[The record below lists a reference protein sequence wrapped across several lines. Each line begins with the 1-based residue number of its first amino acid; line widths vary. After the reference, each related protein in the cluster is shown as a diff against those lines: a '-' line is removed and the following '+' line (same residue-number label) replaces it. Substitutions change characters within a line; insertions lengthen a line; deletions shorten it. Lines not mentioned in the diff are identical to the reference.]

1 MKKTKKST
9 PTKKTS
15 PKEVPK
21 AKIPA
26 QHYWMLSTV
35 ILAILLLVVSFT
47 NCGGLT
53 GAATV
58 TAEEAGQKVLEF
70 AKSQGAD
77 AEFISASDDGSLYEI
92 VLSIDGQEIP
102 VYVTKDGKTLVP
114 QPIPLDAKPEE
125 APEEEA
131 PAPVNI
137 PQSNKPVVEAFVM
150 SHCPYGT
157 QIEKGLIPV
166 VEVLGDKIDFE
177 LKFVYYAMHPSAGE
191 VEEQLNQYCIQ
202 KNEKDKF
209 NKYLTCFV
217 GKTGSGDNPAIKNKA
232 ETEEDRA
239 ECTDEA
245 GINKATLS
253 ACVDA
258 TNKAFNVMAN
268 LEDEASWLSG
278 KFPKFDIYKA
288 DNEKYQVG
296 GSPTLII
303 NGVKAQGR
311 DSVSLLNAICG
322 AFNVAPEE
330 CNTEFEAVS
339 PSPGFGWTAGETANN
354 EAACGI

>member
-9 PTKKTS
+9 PVKKTPS
-15 PKEVPK
+15 KEVPK
-21 AKIPA
+21 PKFPV
-26 QHYWMLSTV
+26 QNYWAVSTIV
-35 ILAILLLVVSFT
+35 LAILLLVVSFT
-47 NCGGLT
+47 TCGGLT
-53 GAATV
+53 GAATIS
-58 TAEEAGQKVLEF
+58 ADEAGQKVLEF
-70 AKSQGAD
+70 AKAQGAD

-114 QPIPLDAKPEE
+114 QPIPLDTKPE
-125 APEEEA
+125 PA
-131 PAPVNI
+131 PAEETPAPTNI
-137 PQSNKPVVEAFVM
+137 PQSNKPIVEAFVM

-209 NKYLTCFV
+209 NDYLICFL
-217 GKTGSGDNPAIKNKA
+217 
-232 ETEEDRA
+232 
-239 ECTDEA
+239 EA
-245 GINKATLS
+245 GDGAGCIDKTLIDKATLS
-253 ACVDA
+253 ACVEA
-258 TNKAFNVMAN
+258 TDEAFNVMAN

-278 KFPKFDIYKA
+278 KFPKFDIHKA

-311 DSVSLLNAICG
+311 DSISLLNVICG

-339 PSPGFGWTAGETANN
+339 PSPGFGWTVGETANN
-354 EAACGI
+354 DAACGI